1 MIYKVEKLET
11 VIAPFV
17 PGGII
22 KGIKRL
28 FS

>member
-11 VIAPFV
+11 VTVPFV